1 MREQLG
7 IVRALFR
14 YPVKSMAG
22 QKLSSALLSWHGIEG
37 DRRFAFVREGQADG
51 FPWLT
56 ASKVPSLIL
65 YQPYCAPA
73 AGDTTLPTLVR
84 TPAGEELEL
93 EGDTLRRELATAY
106 GADVRLMHL
115 NQGTF
120 DEAPLSLITTATV
133 KSIAHTT
140 DARRFRPNILVETA
154 QDAVFP
160 EDQWVGRLVAF
171 GEGASA
177 PMINVTSRDV
187 RCGMINLDPETARV
201 DPEVLKTAVRS
212 NQNCAGVYASTL
224 RRGTVSVGDGVY
236 LVDV

>member
-1 MREQLG
+1 
-7 IVRALFR
+7 VRALFR

-22 QKLSSALLSWHGIEG
+22 QELSSALLGWQGIEG
-37 DRRFAFVREGQADG
+37 DRRFAFVREGQVDG

-56 ASKVPSLIL
+56 ARKVPSLIL
-65 YQPYCAPA
+65 YHPYCALA
-73 AGDTTLPTLVR
+73 AGDTTLPTHVR

-93 EGDTLRRELATAY
+93 EGDALRRELATAH

-133 KSIAHTT
+133 EAIARAQ
-140 DARRFRPNILVETA
+140 DALRFRPNIVVETA
-154 QDAVFP
+154 EGALFP
-160 EDQWVGRLVAF
+160 EDEWVGRLVTF

-187 RCGMINLDPETARV
+187 RCGMINLDPQTAKA
-201 DPEVLKTAVRS
+201 DPEVLKAAVRY
-212 NQNCAGVYASTL
+212 NENCAGVYASTF
-224 RRGTVSVGDGVY
+224 RRGTVSVGDRVY
-236 LVDV
+236 LVEV